1 MRKENVKTIQE
12 AFLYATDCALATVED
27 MALKKSRSKPEFSRQ
42 IIVAQMMCDWVQEF
56 GIDPGSTRASEII
69 GKTTVMKW
77 AIEMSSLLFL

>member
-1 MRKENVKTIQE
+1 
-12 AFLYATDCALATVED
+12 
-27 MALKKSRSKPEFSRQ
+27 
-42 IIVAQMMCDWVQEF
+42 MMCDWVQEF